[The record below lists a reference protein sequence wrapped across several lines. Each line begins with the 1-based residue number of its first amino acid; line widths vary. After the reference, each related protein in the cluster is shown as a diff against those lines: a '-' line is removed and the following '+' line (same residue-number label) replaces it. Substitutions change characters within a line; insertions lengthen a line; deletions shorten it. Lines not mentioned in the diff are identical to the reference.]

1 MALDRFV
8 RCPTYPSRAAIGKA
22 LRAYVGDAATVAWWP
37 ESGRWGV
44 TFASRPTT
52 PRQAFTTRDVSA
64 GLHEERWFEVFV
76 SRDQLDVMTRSQD
89 EFVSAVADGFA
100 EFCARQWKGEVER

>member
-1 MALDRFV
+1 MAHDRFV
-8 RCPTYPSRAAIGKA
+8 ICPKYPTRAAVGKA
-22 LRAYVGDAATVAWWP
+22 LRAYVGDAAAVEWWP
-37 ESGRWGV
+37 QCHRWGV
-44 TFASRPTT
+44 MFPSKPTT

-64 GLHEERWFEVFV
+64 GLHEERWLEVFV